1 MGILDFL
8 KKKKDDDID
17 ELIKNA
23 NASAA
28 PGQADQGMGP
38 YGMQPAGS
46 ANINILKPQMDLIL
60 SQMES
65 LRVQYEAINSRL
77 SNIERTINEIRT
89 FCK

>member
-1 MGILDFL
+1 VAAAGQDQSMG
-8 KKKKDDDID
+8 
-17 ELIKNA
+17 A
-23 NASAA
+23 GA
-28 PGQADQGMGP
+28 
-38 YGMQPAGS
+38 YGMQPASG